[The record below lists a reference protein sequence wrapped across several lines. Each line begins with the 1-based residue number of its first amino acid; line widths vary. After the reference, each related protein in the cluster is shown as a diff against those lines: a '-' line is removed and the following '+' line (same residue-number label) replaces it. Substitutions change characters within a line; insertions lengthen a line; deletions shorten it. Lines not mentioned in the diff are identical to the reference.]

1 MGINPYIHSL
11 TIKNYRSL
19 HNCKLPLR
27 LINIIGGM
35 NGVGKTSLLE
45 AVFTLLDRRDPVVL
59 ARPAMFRNF
68 PFDFEPE
75 SRRLFWNGNT
85 ADTIE
90 ITIDSR
96 QGIETLSIAHGTVTL
111 PERPTRIPIPP
122 AQQFLRSYSPQRS
135 G

>member
-45 AVFTLLDRRDPVVL
+45 VVFTLLDRRGPGGLGTTGNVQELPV
-59 ARPAMFRNF
+59 
-68 PFDFEPE
+68 DFEPE
-75 SRRLFWNGNT
+75 SRRLFWNGNI

-96 QGIETLSIAHGTVTL
+96 QGIETL
-111 PERPTRIPIPP
+111 
-122 AQQFLRSYSPQRS
+122 
-135 G
+135 